1 MNNDQALNNLF
12 QAARL
17 APLNAEQHE
26 LIRKCAEQ
34 IAEALKPKDEPK
46 GEEHEWHEGHKL
58 EKLRRRI

>member
-1 MNNDQALNNLF
+1 MNMTSEQALNNLYN
-12 QAARL
+12 AARM

-46 GEEHEWHEGHKL
+46 GD
-58 EKLRRRI
+58 

>member
-34 IAEALKPKDEPK
+34 VAEAIKPKEEPK
-46 GEEHEWHEGHKL
+46 AQD
-58 EKLRRRI
+58 